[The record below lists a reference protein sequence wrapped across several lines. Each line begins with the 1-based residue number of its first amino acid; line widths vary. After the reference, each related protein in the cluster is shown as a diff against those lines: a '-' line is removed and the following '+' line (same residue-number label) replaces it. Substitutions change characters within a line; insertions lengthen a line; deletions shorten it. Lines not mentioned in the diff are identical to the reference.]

1 MVKASTLQRFGAFLI
16 DLAIIIFV
24 YSIII
29 RFVNVNIK
37 IPEMGEEVINAMSDN
52 LKAFYLKEPS
62 TFPLRIFSADQNIA
76 SDYQSW
82 ILSSEYLNFYASY
95 RNAIFSLAGIII
107 LIITGLVFI
116 YMVVLPYFWDK
127 QTLGRLLLKVKVVN
141 EDDTKPSFLTYLVR
155 EVIGGVLINLL
166 NVFFFV
172 IAIIN
177 IVFISKKNYTIG
189 DMISKT
195 KLIRYDEEGQKIKER
210 NADNDGDILK
220 ADTNENK
227 IESNVEE
234 YEIIID
240 PEDKWNDKN
249 E

>member
-1 MVKASTLQRFGAFLI
+1 MVKASTLQRFGAFII
-16 DLAIIIFV
+16 DIAIIIFV

-37 IPEMGEEVINAMSDN
+37 IPQMGEEVINAMGDD
-52 LKAFYLKEPS
+52 LKAFYLKDPS
-62 TFPLRIFSADQNIA
+62 SFPLRIFSADSNISNA
-76 SDYQSW
+76 YQAW
-82 ILSSEYLNFYASY
+82 IQSNEYLSFYASY
-95 RNAIFSLAGIII
+95 RNALFSLAGIII
-107 LIITGLVFI
+107 LIITSIVFI
-116 YMVVLPYFWDK
+116 YMVILPYFWDK
-127 QTLGRLLLKVKVVN
+127 QTVGRLILKVKVVN
-141 EDDTKPSFLTYLVR
+141 EDETKPSFLTYLIR
-155 EVIGGVLINLL
+155 EVVGGVLINLL

-195 KLIRYDEEGQKIKER
+195 KLIRYDEESKAIKESIV
-210 NADNDGDILK
+210 DSDDDILK

-234 YEIIID
+234 YEIVVD
-240 PEDKWNDKN
+240 PEDNWNDKN